1 MTILPFFNKNLRKI
15 LKTSWEINLKR
26 LAIAFTGQSNSGKT
40 TLIEKVATILINDGF
55 KVCIMK
61 HDPKDKAIFD
71 VEGKDSDRF
80 TKTGASVAVLSPNR
94 TTVFKN
100 QTSTLEEVIA
110 MFGDFDYLLVEGLKW
125 LDLPR
130 ICIARDVLNFD
141 YFECSDVLAVAN
153 VQFEQIPNNMKYF
166 DLNDPQLIINWI
178 NTNAKRV

>member
-1 MTILPFFNKNLRKI
+1 
-15 LKTSWEINLKR
+15 
-26 LAIAFTGQSNSGKT
+26 
-40 TLIEKVATILINDGF
+40 
-55 KVCIMK
+55 
-61 HDPKDKAIFD
+61 
-71 VEGKDSDRF
+71 
-80 TKTGASVAVLSPNR
+80 
-94 TTVFKN
+94 
-100 QTSTLEEVIA
+100 